1 MLSRRTE
8 RFPGFDPQSF
18 RQFRRKGMD
27 DMERKARRAEVLR
40 SLEPGDEDPERQ
52 GTLFGPPRSRREKI
66 DVRDFVAGLQR
77 R

>member
-1 MLSRRTE
+1 
-8 RFPGFDPQSF
+8 
-18 RQFRRKGMD
+18 MD

-40 SLEPGDEDPERQ
+40 NLEPGDQDPERP
-52 GTLFGPPRSRREKI
+52 GTLFGPPRSRRKKI

>member
-1 MLSRRTE
+1 
-8 RFPGFDPQSF
+8 
-18 RQFRRKGMD
+18 MD

-40 SLEPGDEDPERQ
+40 SLEPGDQDPERQ

-66 DVRDFVAGLQR
+66 DFRDFVAGLQR